1 MILEI
6 IGHEFRFDCENMC
19 MLFFPNTKF
28 AAGTNDGR
36 SVKTVF
42 DGEYFTAAE
51 TYLKHNYIA
60 TFSFEIFQCDSCD

>member
-42 DGEYFTAAE
+42 DGQTAFAEFTDTDGNKYSATAE
-51 TYLKHNYIA
+51 
-60 TFSFEIFQCDSCD
+60 FCDILFDK